1 MPFTLAHP
9 AAILPFRRF
18 CPRFL
23 SFPALLVGSVIPD
36 AGYWSG
42 PLELGSFSHSFA
54 GGFLFDLPAGLLMLA
69 AIYLLRSPIERRL
82 APAYREL
89 FEALWRRPLGSPVI
103 VLFSL
108 LVGIWTHLLWD
119 SFTHNHGWLVERVPA
134 LQTTLFQL
142 GSRSFRVSHLISYL
156 CSFAGVAW
164 LCVALAQW
172 RRSRPGN
179 AARAL
184 SKAQRRKMFLVASLV
199 LPITAIHHLVPSLPG
214 LCLVALL
221 SLFMVAATIRTIG
234 PYNAATE
241 L

>member
-69 AIYLLRSPIERRL
+69 AIYLLRSPMERRL

-134 LQTTLFQL
+134 LQTTLFQ
-142 GSRSFRVSHLISYL
+142 
-156 CSFAGVAW
+156 
-164 LCVALAQW
+164 LAQW